1 MTLDLSKIEGLTDEQ
16 ITAISQ
22 LHESETA
29 GLVSKTQ
36 ELLNEK
42 KTVQATAQEQA
53 SALEQARQAAVKA
66 EEEKLLAEGKY
77 KEAQVLREKERAELV
92 AKAENEAKIAKDNLE
107 KYHRSNALN
116 SALSM
121 IHDDF
126 KELSSAKLDS
136 MIKIDYNEQGEALIK
151 FINNGEVVA
160 SSVDEF
166 KGWAAE
172 QDSFKRIM
180 NGVNSSGAGA
190 SNANGGANG
199 ANNENS
205 AFKQRLKQA
214 GLI

>member
-1 MTLDLSKIEGLTDEQ
+1 MSITPLNPSDLRIQIKPDTLEFTDTSELVQSPLSWIGQ
-16 ITAISQ
+16 
-22 LHESETA
+22 
-29 GLVSKTQ
+29 
-36 ELLNEK
+36 
-42 KTVQATAQEQA
+42 
-53 SALEQARQAAVKA
+53 
-66 EEEKLLAEGKY
+66 
-77 KEAQVLREKERAELV
+77 ERAELV

>member
-16 ITAISQ
+16 IAAISQ

-66 EEEKLLAEGKY
+66 EEEKLLAEGRY
-77 KEAQVLREKERAELV
+77 KEAQELREKERAELV

-136 MIKIDYNEQGEALIK
+136 MIKIDYNEQGEALTK